1 MSCVVWWWDVLFVK
15 GMHFSSKN
23 ACLLKYSFTKLIEYS
38 NHLIPIK
45 KVSHESCK
53 NTEFKLSI
61 NHADF
66 ERNTGF
72 NKFILIH
79 FKDDTEVR
87 KGKGKS
93 PGKGRPPCKGRK
105 CLELLQ
111 GNVMKRNFYLT
122 KFSFS
127 E

>member
-1 MSCVVWWWDVLFVK
+1 MFVK

-23 ACLLKYSFTKLIEYS
+23 ACLLKYSFTKLIEYF
-38 NHLIPIK
+38 NHLILIK

-111 GNVMKRNFYLT
+111 GNVMKRNF
-122 KFSFS
+122 
-127 E
+127 